1 MGPTAACHIA
11 GGQLPAITTNVQ
23 EWNNTSWTAGTA
35 INTARRTGG
44 SAGSTTLA
52 LIYGGS
58 APGNVAITESWNGTA
73 WSEVGDLATGR
84 YAQMQGQGVN
94 AAMTA
99 LSSGGDIPGKTGLTE
114 EWTVPDAI
122 KTFTSS

>member
-1 MGPTAACHIA
+1 M
-11 GGQLPAITTNVQ
+11 PAITTTVQ
-23 EWNNTSWTAGTA
+23 EWNKTSGTAGTA

-52 LIYGGS
+52 LIYGG
-58 APGNVAITESWNGTA
+58 APGPLAVTESWNGTA
-73 WSEVGDLATGR
+73 WTEVGDLATGR